1 MKNSLFCNYDRVF
14 SSLLLL
20 YFELEESQ
28 MHLNLPPRKKHQLSP
43 AGLRQLFCFSSFR
56 LCARRQLIRRTVVA
70 TLTLGGPARLRRRNT
85 LHLDVDG
92 ADRKICLPLT
102 SYTETHT
109 RGIPWPLQGALDSG
123 PEFIKTISSSFS
135 SLHLSHRARGQDAD
149 HEGIWQFTERWK
161 FLPQKR
167 RPEFTYYH
175 TEFAFISSSD
185 VRYFW
190 TYCDGWM
197 KISLLLLSDWQRDLM
212 QHSNSSI
219 GQTLWRIFRC

>member
-20 YFELEESQ
+20 HFELEESQ

-135 SLHLSHRARGQDAD
+135 SPHLSHRARGAGCWPRGNLAI
-149 HEGIWQFTERWK
+149 HGALKIPPTEEAPWIYVLPHRVCFHLLFRCEI
-161 FLPQKR
+161 FLN
-167 RPEFTYYH
+167 
-175 TEFAFISSSD
+175 I
-185 VRYFW
+185 
-190 TYCDGWM
+190 
-197 KISLLLLSDWQRDLM
+197 
-212 QHSNSSI
+212 
-219 GQTLWRIFRC
+219 LWRLDENFPSAAVRLATRSHAAQ